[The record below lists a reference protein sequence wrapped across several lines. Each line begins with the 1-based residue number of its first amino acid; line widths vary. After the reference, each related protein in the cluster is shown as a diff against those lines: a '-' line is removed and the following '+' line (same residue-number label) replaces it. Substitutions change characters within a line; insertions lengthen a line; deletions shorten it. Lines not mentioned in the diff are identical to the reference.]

1 MPKNVPSHLVDLA
14 SNEFI
19 RISGDFL
26 HISAKL
32 LKFDNIIMLC
42 SQLADEVVNLSLGEQ
57 RIFYYPADLYFDS
70 TATSYVL
77 MFLFWSRDQLQY
89 TYLYAAP
96 TKATKQD

>member
-1 MPKNVPSHLVDLA
+1 MPKNVPSHLVDLG
-14 SNEFI
+14 SSEFI

-32 LKFDNIIMLC
+32 LKFGNIMLC

-57 RIFYYPADLYFDS
+57 RIFYYPTGLYFDY

-77 MFLFWSRDQLQY
+77 MFLFWSGDQLQY